1 MIINDPEKHMS
12 EIMEEGVGLGIRKPE
27 VAPSESVTE
36 SGKKTENYL
45 NRIKSGASVLAAEE
59 PEYEGEP
66 NTEGLQIC
74 DHCGNPSQY
83 LYSAGARAR
92 IYCSDHCRKAE
103 SNQA

>member
-1 MIINDPEKHMS
+1 
-12 EIMEEGVGLGIRKPE
+12 MEEGVGLGIRKPE
-27 VAPSESVTE
+27 SAPSESVTE
-36 SGKKTENYL
+36 SGKKTEDHL

-83 LYSAGARAR
+83 LYSAEARTR
-92 IYCSDHCRKAE
+92 MYCSDHCRKAE